1 MALTRGTS
9 MFNEDHLYEDK
20 LVRLTGESI
29 TLKKYYLP
37 FGFAVKKVPLADIS
51 QWYEFDASR
60 SGGGMRIWGTGD
72 FRTWFPF
79 DLGRP
84 TRKKIFLLTLK
95 DRRLRIGFTVQDEDV
110 FRAALRQIDL
120 QPAIPPADF
129 R

>member
-1 MALTRGTS
+1 MS
-9 MFNEDHLYEDK
+9 SKEPLYEDK

-29 TLKKYYLP
+29 ILKRYYLP
-37 FGFAVKKVPLADIS
+37 FGFAARKVPLADIS
-51 QWYEFDASR
+51 QWYEFDPVR

-84 TRKKIFLLTLK
+84 RRKNIYLLTLK
-95 DRRLRIGFTVQDEDV
+95 ERRRRIGFTVQDEDA
-110 FRAALRQIDL
+110 FRAALRRIDL
-120 QPAIPPADF
+120 QPSIPPADF